1 MDKSIKDNSFANNTN
16 KDNQPVNIAAWLA
29 EGQSSQRDM
38 LASLQTLKTKTSV
51 PFTVI
56 ASHRHDRPE
65 IFECAD
71 IVYREPSKQNDNSDE
86 QSINVEIVET
96 SIATSVETSSALTT
110 DTAIPRWQFVLEH
123 AKENNVK
130 VLLTGRN
137 GIDYEAHREAFTAAG
152 IRLLTGATS
161 VSMLETID
169 DKFAFMHHCHLHNIP
184 VAAAWRF
191 DTIDELEALLVEHD
205 HQPLCVKPVT
215 GIFAQGFW
223 RLDSGKNDDNQY
235 DSFEHL
241 YFTED
246 KKINTAQFIDAYRN
260 SQMIKERP
268 IPMLLMPFLSGQEY
282 SIDVVC
288 EYGEVLAA
296 ITRYKTGKIQHIG
309 YDESV
314 MDVVIPLIKAF
325 SCDGIVSVQT
335 KADDDGQHR
344 VLEINSRPAGGI
356 GYTTHSG
363 VDLTQVGFGYWLG
376 LTTKPK
382 LEEVVKRIIPC
393 QVRSIMMSVKI
404 EKEVID

>member
-1 MDKSIKDNSFANNTN
+1 MDNRINNDTNNTIAN
-16 KDNQPVNIAAWLA
+16 SSNHTVPPAAWLA

-38 LASLQTLKTKTSV
+38 LASLQTLKTKTAT
-51 PFTVI
+51 PLTVI
-56 ASHRHDRPE
+56 ASHRQERPE
-65 IFECAD
+65 IFEFAD
-71 IVYREPSKQNDNSDE
+71 EVYCEPTDNINSSDA
-86 QSINVEIVET
+86 QTAPET
-96 SIATSVETSSALTT
+96 TT
-110 DTAIPRWQFVLEH
+110 PRWQFVLDH
-123 AKENNVK
+123 ANQNNVK

-137 GIDYEAHREAFTAAG
+137 GTDYEAHREAFSAAG

-161 VSMLETID
+161 VSTLATID
-169 DKFAFMHHCHLHNIP
+169 DKFAFMQQCHAYDIP
-184 VAAAWRF
+184 VAESWRF
-191 DTIDELEALLVEHD
+191 DNTAELEALLTEQG

-223 RLDSGKNDDNQY
+223 RLDTGKGAGEQY

-246 KKINTAQFIDAYRN
+246 KKISTEQFNNAYTN
-260 SQMIKERP
+260 SEMVKERP

-296 ITRYKTGKIQHIG
+296 ITRHKTGKVQHIG

-325 SCDGIVSVQT
+325 DCDGIVSVQT
-335 KADDDGQHR
+335 KEDDDGQHR
-344 VLEINSRPAGGI
+344 VLEINSRPSGGI

-363 VDLTQVGFGYWLG
+363 VDLTQVGFAYWLG
-376 LTTKPK
+376 LTDKPN
-382 LEEVVKRIIPC
+382 LADITQQITPC
-393 QVRSIMMSVKI
+393 QVRSIMMSVK
-404 EKEVID
+404 V